1 MSRENERTAAPPK
14 AGGLNHRL
22 VLHELR
28 RRPGPSVAVVVLTA
42 ERKSMPISAAHS
54 QLGGGEHRFFQR
66 VQLVPSPSL

>member
-42 ERKSMPISAAHS
+42 GRMS
-54 QLGGGEHRFFQR
+54 
-66 VQLVPSPSL
+66 